1 MSSQLSVKL
10 DSLAADFT
18 DRLFTDLTVDA
29 SPAAAAETIIA
40 TVNVASVPRSEM
52 GVLLLASA
60 AWTVGTNGTGSTLK
74 IRRTDAS
81 GSTRY
86 STGIL
91 PTAAGVL
98 ANQSIVVFDAIGQ
111 AQNQVYVLTLTVTA
125 ASAASTVS
133 AVTLAALVV

>member
-1 MSSQLSVKL
+1 MSSQQFVKL

-40 TVNVASVPRSEM
+40 TVTVSSVPRAEM
-52 GVLLLASA
+52 GVLLFASA
-60 AWTVGTNGTGSTLK
+60 AWTVGANGTGSTLK

-91 PTAAGVL
+91 PTAAAVL
-98 ANQSIVVFDAIGQ
+98 VNQTAVVFDAIGQ
-111 AQNQVYVLTLTVTA
+111 VQNQVYVVTLTVTA
-125 ASAASTVS
+125 ATATSTVS